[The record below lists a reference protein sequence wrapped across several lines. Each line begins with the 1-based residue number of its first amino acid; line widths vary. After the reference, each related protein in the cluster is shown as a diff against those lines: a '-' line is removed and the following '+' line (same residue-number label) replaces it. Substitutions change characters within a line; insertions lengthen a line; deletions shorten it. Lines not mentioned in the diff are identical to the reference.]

1 MNKESKMIRMILFGL
16 SVTSF
21 SIAAFVYIW
30 QLYKTA
36 SSMPVFIML
45 SVFLIFPAMMI
56 SHQNSKIVE
65 EKAKAQSEFLSNM
78 SHEIRTPLNGLIGL
92 NHMMMLNIDKV
103 EQEQQKEQ
111 VKDWIQKSYGTANY
125 LLSLVNDVLDVSK
138 LQAGKVDLVMEPVM
152 LETMLDAVWSM
163 QHDNIVNRGVEFRIE
178 KEISIPC
185 IETDGTRIKQVLMN
199 IIGNAAK
206 FTPAGGRITLS
217 VSQRRTDKTHVEMQY
232 RCEDTGIGMS
242 EEFVEK
248 IFELFS
254 QEKNPASQGVKG
266 TGLGM
271 PLSRLIVESM
281 GGKIHVES
289 KVGRG
294 SIFTVVIPSSIAEA
308 APDYGNR
315 MPQNGVWPEIKKKP
329 ESGKTI
335 RILLAED
342 NELNSEIL
350 LEILTERG
358 FQTVHAENG
367 QEAVQT
373 FKESAPGEFDIIL
386 MDMQMPVMDGC
397 SASKEIRKLNR
408 PDAKTIPIFA
418 CTANTFKE
426 DRDRAMESGMNDF
439 LSKPIDVN
447 ILLEKL
453 AFISGRQDSYT

>member
-1 MNKESKMIRMILFGL
+1 MNTESKMIRMILFGL

-21 SIAAFVYIW
+21 SIAAGVYIW

-56 SHQNSKIVE
+56 SRQNSKIVE

-254 QEKNPASQGVKG
+254 QEQNPASQGVKG

-294 SIFTVVIPSSIAEA
+294 STFTVVIPSAIAEA

-315 MPQNGVWPEIKKKP
+315 MSQNGVCPETKKKP
-329 ESGKTI
+329 GSGKSI

-342 NELNSEIL
+342 NELN
-350 LEILTERG
+350 
-358 FQTVHAENG
+358 
-367 QEAVQT
+367 
-373 FKESAPGEFDIIL
+373 
-386 MDMQMPVMDGC
+386 
-397 SASKEIRKLNR
+397 
-408 PDAKTIPIFA
+408 
-418 CTANTFKE
+418 
-426 DRDRAMESGMNDF
+426 
-439 LSKPIDVN
+439 
-447 ILLEKL
+447 
-453 AFISGRQDSYT
+453 

>member
-36 SSMPVFIML
+36 SSMPMFIML
-45 SVFLIFPAMMI
+45 SVFLIFPAMLI
-56 SHQNSKIVE
+56 SHQNSRMVE

-163 QHDNIVNRGVEFRIE
+163 QHDNIINRGVGFTIE

-206 FTPAGGRITLS
+206 FTPAGGQITLS
-217 VSQRRTDKTHVEMQY
+217 VSQRRIDKTHVEMLY

-254 QEKNPASQGVKG
+254 QEQNPASQGVKG

-289 KVGRG
+289 EVGRG
-294 SIFTVVIPSSIAEA
+294 SIFTVVIPSAIAEA
-308 APDYGNR
+308 APDYRNR
-315 MPQNGVWPEIKKKP
+315 MPQSGDCPETKKRP
-329 ESGKTI
+329 GSGKTI

-350 LEILTERG
+350 LEILWERG
-358 FQTVHAENG
+358 FQVVHAENG
-367 QEAVQT
+367 QEAVQK

-397 SASKEIRKLNR
+397 SASKEIRKLDR

-426 DRDRAMESGMNDF
+426 DRDRALESGMNDF

-453 AFISGRQDSYT
+453 AFICD